1 MVDVAPMADDT
12 ATRSLVIA
20 IDGPAAAGKGT
31 IARNVAEVL
40 NLAYLDT
47 GSLYRA
53 VAHAVICADGNP
65 ADDTDAVTAAKT
77 LDIDAIDPVA
87 IRTREVGAA
96 ASLVAAKP
104 AVRAELLETQRRLAK
119 HPPKGKAG
127 VVMDGRDIGTVVCPD
142 ADVKLFVTASDDA
155 RAHRRWLEL
164 KGNTPDLTPQEVL
177 EDLRERDRRDSER
190 AASPLV
196 QAPDA
201 TLLDTTNL
209 SIEAAIQAALD
220 IVGRR

>member
-1 MVDVAPMADDT
+1 MSK
-12 ATRSLVIA
+12 SLVIA

-31 IARNVAEVL
+31 IAKAVASAL
-40 NLAYLDT
+40 DLAYLDT

-53 VAHAVICADGNP
+53 VAHAVLLAGGDP
-65 ADDTDAVTAAKT
+65 SSDTDAARAAQM
-77 LDIDAIDPVA
+77 LDVGAIDPVA
-87 IRTREVGAA
+87 IRTREVGSA
-96 ASLVAAKP
+96 ASLVSAKP
-104 AVRAELLETQRRLAK
+104 AVRASLLETQRRVAK
-119 HPPKGKAG
+119 SPPGGKRG

-164 KGNTPDLTPQEVL
+164 KKADPALTQKDVLADLQ
-177 EDLRERDRRDSER
+177 ERDRRDSER

-196 QAPDA
+196 QADDA
-201 TLLDTTNL
+201 TLLDTTDL
-209 SIEAAIQAALD
+209 SIEASIQAALD

>member
-1 MVDVAPMADDT
+1 MSA
-12 ATRSLVIA
+12 LVIA

-31 IARNVAEVL
+31 IAKVL
-40 NLAYLDT
+40 ASQLDLAYLDT

-53 VAHAVICADGNP
+53 VAHAVILAEGDP
-65 ADDTDAVTAAKT
+65 ADDDDASKAARA
-77 LDIDAIDPVA
+77 LDIEAIDQTA
-87 IRTREVGAA
+87 IRTREVGSA

-104 AVRAELLETQRRLAK
+104 LVRAQLLETQRRIAK
-119 HPPKGKAG
+119 NPPAGKGG

-142 ADVKLFVTASDDA
+142 ADVKLYVTASDEA

-164 KGNTPDLTPQEVL
+164 SKADPDLTQAQVL
-177 EDLRERDRRDSER
+177 ADLTERDRRDSER
-190 AASPLV
+190 DTSPMV
-196 QAPDA
+196 QAADA

>member
-1 MVDVAPMADDT
+1 MSA
-12 ATRSLVIA
+12 LVIA

-31 IARNVAEVL
+31 IAKELAHQL
-40 NLAYLDT
+40 ALAYLDT

-53 VAHAVICADGNP
+53 VAHAVILAGGDP
-65 ADDTDAVTAAKT
+65 ADDADAARAAET
-77 LDIDAIDPVA
+77 LDIEAIDQTA
-87 IRTREVGAA
+87 IRTREVGTA

-104 AVRAELLETQRRLAK
+104 QVRAQLLETQRRIAK
-119 HPPKGKAG
+119 NPPAGKGG

-142 ADVKLFVTASDDA
+142 ADVKLYVTASDDA

-164 KGNTPDLTPQEVL
+164 VKSDPELTQAQVLADLT
-177 EDLRERDRRDSER
+177 ERDRRDSER
-190 AASPLV
+190 ATSPLV
-196 QAPDA
+196 QAEDA

>member
-1 MVDVAPMADDT
+1 MSA
-12 ATRSLVIA
+12 LVIA

-31 IARNVAEVL
+31 IAKELADKL
-40 NLAYLDT
+40 DLAYLDT

-53 VAHAVICADGNP
+53 VAHAVMLAGGDP
-65 ADDTDAVTAAKT
+65 ADDDDAANAAQT
-77 LDIDAIDPVA
+77 LDIGAIDQTA
-87 IRTREVGAA
+87 IRTREVGSA
-96 ASLVAAKP
+96 ASQVAAKP
-104 AVRAELLETQRRLAK
+104 QVRAELLETQRRIAK
-119 HPPKGKAG
+119 HPPAGKAG

-142 ADVKLFVTASDDA
+142 ADVKLYVTASDEA

-164 KGNTPDLTPQEVL
+164 SQADPDLTEKQVL
-177 EDLRERDRRDSER
+177 ADLTERDRRDSER
-190 AASPLV
+190 ATSPLV
-196 QAPDA
+196 QAADA

>member
-1 MVDVAPMADDT
+1 MK
-12 ATRSLVIA
+12 SLVIA

-31 IARNVAEVL
+31 IAKELAKTL
-40 NLAYLDT
+40 DLAYLDT

-53 VAHAVICADGNP
+53 VAHAVILADGDP
-65 ADDTDAVTAAKT
+65 ASDADAAHAAKT
-77 LDIDAIDPVA
+77 LDIEAIDQTA
-87 IRTREVGAA
+87 IRTREVGSA
-96 ASLVAAKP
+96 ASQVAAKP
-104 AVRAELLETQRRLAK
+104 QVRAELLETQRRIAK
-119 HPPKGKAG
+119 HPPAGKAG

-142 ADVKLFVTASDDA
+142 ADVKLYVTASDDA

-164 KGNTPDLTPQEVL
+164 SQADPDLTEKQVL
-177 EDLRERDRRDSER
+177 ADLTERDRRDSER
-190 AASPLV
+190 ATSPLV
-196 QAPDA
+196 QAADA

>member
-1 MVDVAPMADDT
+1 MTDT
-12 ATRSLVIA
+12 LIVA

-31 IARNVAEVL
+31 IARTLAETL
-40 NLAYLDT
+40 HLAYLDS

-53 VAHAVICADGNP
+53 VAHAVLLTGGDP
-65 ADDTDAVTAAKT
+65 ADDANASEAAQK
-77 LDIDAIDPVA
+77 LDIAAIDQSA

-104 AVRAELLETQRRLAK
+104 DVRAALLETQRRFA
-119 HPPKGKAG
+119 HNPPTGKAG
-127 VVMDGRDIGTVVCPD
+127 VVMDGRDIGTVICPD
-142 ADVKLFVTASDDA
+142 ADVKLYVTASDEA

-164 KGNTPDLTPQEVL
+164 SKDDAKLTQAQVLKDLT
-177 EDLRERDRRDSER
+177 ERDRRDSER
-190 AASPLV
+190 ATSPLV
-196 QAPDA
+196 QADDA